1 MDTYIC
7 KPMYSNYRLTVLD
20 HTV

>member
-20 HTV
+20 HIV